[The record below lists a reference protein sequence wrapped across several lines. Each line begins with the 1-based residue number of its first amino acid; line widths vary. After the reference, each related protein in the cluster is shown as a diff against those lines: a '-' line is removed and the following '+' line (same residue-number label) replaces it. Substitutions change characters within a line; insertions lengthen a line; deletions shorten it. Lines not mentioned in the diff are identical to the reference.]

1 MLYGG
6 GLKMG
11 RVIGRSSRDGGE
23 PASEPVSIRDLMAT
37 VMHTLLDIGEVRV
50 TDGLPQNVLEAV
62 TRGEP
67 IKGQV

>member
-11 RVIGRSSRDGGE
+11 RVIGQSTADGGE
-23 PASEPVSIRDLMAT
+23 PASDPVLMADLLAT
-37 VMHTLLDIGEVRV
+37 IMHVLVDIGQVRI
-50 TDGLPQNVLEAV
+50 DASLPGNLVEAI

-67 IKGQV
+67 IKGLV

>member
-1 MLYGG
+1 
-6 GLKMG
+6 
-11 RVIGRSSRDGGE
+11 VT
-23 PASEPVSIRDLMAT
+23 IRDLMAT

-67 IKGQV
+67 IKGLV